1 MVASHPRLRI
11 SEFQK
16 SRHSWESLG
25 TCALFALKPY
35 ILVGRKLARPQKE
48 ELAEQSRP
56 CPDPVASCYPPPS
69 HFGAVTERLEQL
81 MADYLK
87 EKNRPLEPTCKK
99 SKIVQNGCEC

>member
-1 MVASHPRLRI
+1 VD
-11 SEFQK
+11 
-16 SRHSWESLG
+16 
-25 TCALFALKPY
+25 
-35 ILVGRKLARPQKE
+35 RKLERLQKE

-87 EKNRPLEPTCKK
+87 EKNRLLEPTYKK
-99 SKIVQNGCEC
+99 VRLFKTLRMLGF